1 MSVYEDDADRLGE
14 VEEHFGV
21 CDECGA
27 EDELDDGVCEA
38 CWDGVTVEEGEDT
51 GQLDDWDDACADAAF
66 EIEEVGDDLE
76 EDEDGWA
83 DVSF

>member
-14 VEEHFGV
+14 GGFGV

-38 CWDGVTVEEGEDT
+38 CWDGVTVEEGD
-51 GQLDDWDDACADAAF
+51 DFYDWDDARAESEF
-66 EIEEVGDDLE
+66 EMEEVGDDLE